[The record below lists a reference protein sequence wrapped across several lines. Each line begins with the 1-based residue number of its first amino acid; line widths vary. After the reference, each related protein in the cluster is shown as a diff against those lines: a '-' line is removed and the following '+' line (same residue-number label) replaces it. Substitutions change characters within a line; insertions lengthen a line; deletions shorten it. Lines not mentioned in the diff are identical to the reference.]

1 MTVDARPPRR
11 SSHRLDPS
19 WPMVGFAIAV
29 AVSPEFN
36 FLGVD
41 KVRVS
46 DLMLPILLMV
56 FLGAKATEVR
66 RGRRSRKSRP
76 PEIPLIGMM
85 LTVFVWDL
93 TCWALFSEQGPL
105 REGAM
110 YLIKRAEFFLV
121 YFLGVSVVTSE
132 WAWSRIFRLFVLA
145 SPIMGLSVLWELWTR
160 PELNRASGIIKGQ
173 ETSTALFLVVVLG
186 LVIGAWPT
194 ARGSRERSSLMLA
207 GATSAAALLAT
218 GSRAGMLCAMIVVA
232 AQMLRDRRN
241 QTSLLVALV
250 FVAIPTWFLMPERLQ
265 ERIASA
271 PSELTSTWRGL
282 VVNPEEM
289 PSAGSSS
296 VAARAIIAKEVLKQ
310 VIPRGPIAGLGTA
323 RMSLGLVDNF
333 YLTEWIYHGLVGLGL
348 FLGLLG
354 CIRSALR
361 TIAAEEGPP
370 LLRNMSLAML
380 SVLWAFIVSGLA
392 AETFYLI
399 RPMEAF
405 MLFLGLV
412 VGRHRLS
419 QLEALAQAPPE
430 RPSRL
435 R

>member
-1 MTVDARPPRR
+1 
-11 SSHRLDPS
+11 
-19 WPMVGFAIAV
+19 MVGFAIAV

-41 KVRVS
+41 KVRIS
-46 DLMLPILLMV
+46 DLMLPVLLMV

-66 RGRRSRKSRP
+66 RGRRSRMNRL
-76 PEIPLIGMM
+76 PEIPLIGLMV
-85 LTVFVWDL
+85 TVFLWDL
-93 TCWALFSEQGPL
+93 TCWSLFSEQGPL

-110 YLIKRAEFFLV
+110 YLVKRAEFFLV

-132 WAWSRIFRLFVLA
+132 WAWSRIFRLFVLV

-207 GATSAAALLAT
+207 GVTSAAALLAT

-232 AQMLRDRRN
+232 SQMLRDRRN
-241 QTSLLVALV
+241 RTGLLMMLVLVAT
-250 FVAIPTWFLMPERLQ
+250 PTWFFMPERLQ
-265 ERIASA
+265 ERIVGA
-271 PSELTSTWRGL
+271 PGEITSTWRGI

-296 VAARAIIAKEVLKQ
+296 VAARVIIAKEVLKQ

-323 RMSLGLVDNF
+323 RMPLGLVDNF
-333 YLTEWIYHGLVGLGL
+333 YITEWIYHGLIGLGL
-348 FLGLLG
+348 FLGLLA
-354 CIRSALR
+354 CMRSTLKSISSEA
-361 TIAAEEGPP
+361 GPP
-370 LLRNMSLAML
+370 LLHNMALSML

-419 QLEALAQAPPE
+419 QIEALQQAAPE
-430 RPSRL
+430 PTRRF